1 MERDVRLGKS
11 VRGALSRWARSLRPD
26 PSNSIGVIGG
36 HTLIDDESPDPPGAL
51 EPLGPTV
58 DPADRGEVPDWNG

>member
-11 VRGALSRWARSLRPD
+11 TWGGLTRWARALRPD

-36 HTLIDDESPDPPGAL
+36 HTLIDDE
-51 EPLGPTV
+51 
-58 DPADRGEVPDWNG
+58 ADEGRKKELQWKQD